1 MEGENLR
8 KHVAGLSEVCLLTE
22 KHLIGG
28 AFQEVV
34 IKRNSPVFV
43 ILVCLLAL
51 TCAGVLS
58 PHFAEVSFSLEGDGV
73 FVA

>member
-8 KHVAGLSEVCLLTE
+8 KHGGLSTARLLTE
-22 KHLIGG
+22 KRLIGG

-34 IKRNSPVFV
+34 IKRSSLVFV
-43 ILVCLLAL
+43 ILVCLIAL

-58 PHFAEVSFSLEGDGV
+58 LHFAEVP
-73 FVA
+73 FV

>member
-8 KHVAGLSEVCLLTE
+8 KHVGGLSGACLLTE
-22 KHLIGG
+22 KRLISG

-43 ILVCLLAL
+43 ILVCLLEL

-58 PHFAEVSFSLEGDGV
+58 PHFAEVP
-73 FVA
+73 FV